1 MATLHI
7 FRGLPGS
14 GKSTR
19 ARELS
24 AATGALFLET
34 DMFHVKGGKY
44 NFANAHAKT
53 VLEILPDLLDRIACL
68 GCDVVYAGVLP
79 TADSVHW
86 IADPFFDNGYQI
98 IIHNCDGNFCD
109 VHHVPEAVLK
119 SMRACFCPEITVKQ
133 LYPDIEMGNVL

>member
-44 NFANAHAKT
+44 NFTDSHADT
-53 VLEILPDLLDRIACL
+53 IWEILPDLLERIAYL
-68 GCDVVYAGVLP
+68 RSDVIYAGVLP
-79 TADSVHW
+79 TEESVHR
-86 IADPFFDNGYQI
+86 IADPFFDNRYQI
-98 IIHNCDGNFCD
+98 IIHNCKGNYGDTHC
-109 VHHVPEAVLK
+109 VPESVLK
-119 SMRACFCPEITVKQ
+119 PMRACFCPEITVEQ
-133 LYPDIEMGNVL
+133 LYPDIAMRNVL